1 MGNSATG
8 WTKMEIK
15 QYINKKFGF
24 SIKNINLNEWG
35 ENLSKN
41 DVTYIIFTVKNI
53 KYKYDCEKEIFEI
66 LDSNNMVTV

>member
-1 MGNSATG
+1 
-8 WTKMEIK
+8 MEIK